1 MIAGDSVREVE
12 SRGRPL
18 TGRMVLAM
26 ILGFFA
32 VIIAVNLVMLRAAIS
47 TFGGTATPSSY
58 EAGLKFTGEE
68 AAVAAQDARHWR
80 VDGRLIQTGAGKTL
94 TVSAVDAAG
103 TPLTHLSV
111 GARFVHPADE
121 RRDVTVSME
130 ETAPGTY
137 AGTAMV
143 GAGQWILDLTMDSA
157 GVRQFHS
164 RNRILAE

>member
-1 MIAGDSVREVE
+1 
-12 SRGRPL
+12 
-18 TGRMVLAM
+18 MVLAM

-32 VIIAVNLVMLRAAIS
+32 VIIAINLVMLHAAIS

-58 EAGLKFTGEE
+58 EAGLKFTAEE

-80 VDGRLIQTGAGKTL
+80 VDGHLGETGGSRTL

-103 TPLTHLSV
+103 APLTHLSV
-111 GARFVHPADE
+111 NARFLHPADE
-121 RRDVTVSME
+121 RRDVAVSME
-130 ETAPGTY
+130 EIAPGTY
-137 AGTAMV
+137 SGIAGV
-143 GAGQWILDLTMDSA
+143 GAGQWVLDLTMDRA